1 MRRKIQFLLFLFL
14 CLVSIPLTAQNIEV
28 KGIVTE
34 ATTNDPLP
42 GVTVKVKGKDTGT
55 ITSID
60 GKYAVNIN
68 KGDILVFST
77 VGMKSIERT
86 ITSNAPIN
94 VSLEEDNV
102 ALEQVVVI
110 GYGTVKKSHLS
121 GAVSSVGTKE
131 LNGAVATNVGTA
143 LQGKIAGVSV
153 ASTSGDP
160 NEGMTINVRGIS
172 SLSNND
178 PLYVIDGSFGDL
190 SMVDPSD
197 IASIEV
203 LKDAAAAAIYGSRA
217 AGGVVLVTTKSG
229 RKDMPTK
236 LDINFFTGFS
246 QTPKTLNVFNGE
258 EYSRF
263 ARYYNLAADGYGTEV
278 GSVPF
283 VGAGTDWQ
291 DIMLRTA
298 MTYKANAN
306 ISGGSKTASYSASA
320 SYLNKEGIL
329 RNTSHESYNIRL
341 KSDYSFLDNRLII
354 GESMIVRLSK
364 GEGNINQDTMGEIL
378 RFPSVVPVF
387 DPTNPTGWG
396 TSADINLPNPYAY
409 YSTVNKNN
417 EKTQIFLNAYLQ
429 AEVIKGLKYK
439 LNLGLRKDHTKSRT
453 YTGAYD
459 LGTYGK
465 NDAPDLSE
473 GSADYESWVLE
484 NTLNYDKIF
493 GKHNLSAL
501 VGYSAQKDKSYGLNG
516 SNTDIPEFIETM
528 TGNVKSMT
536 ASSSINELA
545 LVSLFGRI
553 MYSYD
558 DRYLLSA
565 SIRRDGSSRFKKGHQ
580 FGSFPSASIGWN
592 INREKFFKP
601 LENVFDQFKLRF
613 SYGKLGNQQM
623 DKYYPTI
630 SVVSDGMNYLQGN
643 NIWFGQLPNVTA
655 VSPNDLTWESTETF
669 NAGLDLSLLNGK
681 LTLTADAY
689 VKNTNDVLLPV
700 PYAASTGISGL
711 SIQNAGQVRN
721 KGFELSINWRST
733 IGDDFSYYIGA
744 NATTEKNE
752 VTKITA
758 GGNNMAI
765 SGYSAHG
772 AGGRGINRFE
782 EGHPMSYFNLI
793 ETDGIFRTQEEIDNY
808 KNKDGKQI
816 QPGAQ
821 PGDVRYKDWNGDGII
836 DENDQHDVGNPF
848 PDFTFGL
855 RLGGEWKGFDFGLFF
870 DGMTGNKIYNYQR
883 YCLESGKFN
892 GNYSTKLA
900 NSWRPDNQNTDIP
913 RFSKTDGTDN
923 GLAYTDRWLED
934 GSYFRLKTLDIGYS
948 LPKNLL
954 KKVKLENV
962 RIYTSMENLFTLS
975 KYSGYSPDLGESG
988 SVDIG
993 ASYSVFSRGIDQGR
1007 YPLPR
1012 TISFGIQVSL
1022 LYGDNTH

>member
-1 MRRKIQFLLFLFL
+1 MRKKIYYLLFLFL
-14 CLVSIPLTAQNIEV
+14 CFTSIPLIAQNVEIN
-28 KGIVTE
+28 GIIIE

-42 GVTVKVKGKDTGT
+42 GVTVQVKGKDIGT
-55 ITSID
+55 VTDID
-60 GKYAVNIN
+60 GKYSIKAN
-68 KGDILVFST
+68 KGDILTFSII
-77 VGMKSIERT
+77 GMKPVEKSVT
-86 ITSNAPIN
+86 AGSPIN
-94 VSLEEDNV
+94 VSMEEDNI

-131 LNGAVATNVGTA
+131 LNGAVATNAGTA

-160 NEGMTINVRGIS
+160 NEGMTINIRGIS

-178 PLYVIDGSFGDL
+178 PLYVIDGAFGDL
-190 SMVDPSD
+190 SMVDPAD

-236 LDINFFTGFS
+236 LDVSFFTGFS
-246 QTPKTLNVFNGE
+246 QAPKTLNVFNGE

-263 ARYYNLAADGYGTEV
+263 ARYYNLAADGYGTET
-278 GSVPF
+278 GAVPF

-291 DIMLRTA
+291 DVMLRTA
-298 MTYKANAN
+298 LTYKANAN

-341 KSDYSFLDNRLII
+341 KSDFSFLDNRLII
-354 GESMIVRLSK
+354 GESLIVRLSQ
-364 GEGNINQDTMGEIL
+364 GEGNINQDTMGEII
-378 RFPSVVPVF
+378 RFPAVVPVF
-387 DPTNPTGWG
+387 DPTNSTGWG

-409 YSTVNKNN
+409 YSTVLNTN

-429 AEVIKGLKYK
+429 AEILKGLKYK
-439 LNLGLRKDHTKSRT
+439 LNLGLRKDHNKSRT
-453 YTGAYD
+453 YTGSYD

-465 NDAPDLSE
+465 NEAPDLSE
-473 GSADYESWVLE
+473 GSSDYESWVLE
-484 NTLNYDKIF
+484 NTLNYDKVF
-493 GKHNLSAL
+493 GNHNLAL
-501 VGYSAQKDKSYGLNG
+501 MAGYSAQKDKSYGLIG

-528 TGNVKSMT
+528 TGNVSTMK

-545 LVSLFGRI
+545 LVSLFGRV

-558 DRYLLSA
+558 DRYLVSA
-565 SIRRDGSSRFKKGHQ
+565 SIRRDGSSRFKKGNR

-643 NIWFGQLPNVTA
+643 SIWFGRLPNVNA
-655 VSPNDLTWESTETF
+655 VSPADLTWESTETF
-669 NAGLDLSLLNGK
+669 NAGLDLTMLNGK

-689 VKNTNDVLLPV
+689 IKNTNDVLLPI

-721 KGFELSINWRST
+721 KGFELAVNWRST
-733 IGDDFSYYIGA
+733 IGKDFNYYIGA
-744 NATTEKNE
+744 NFTTEKNE

-758 GGNNMAI
+758 GGDNLAI

-772 AGGRGINRFE
+772 AGGRGINRFA
-782 EGHPMSYFNLI
+782 EGHSMSFFNLI
-793 ETDGIFRTQEEIDNY
+793 ESDGIFRSQQEIEDY
-808 KNKDGKQI
+808 KDKNGNMI

-821 PGDVRYKDWNGDGII
+821 VGDMRYKDWNGDGAIN
-836 DENDQHDVGNPF
+836 ENDQHDVGNPF
-848 PDFTFGL
+848 PDFSFGL
-855 RLGGEWKGFDFGLFF
+855 RLGGEWKGFDFSLFF
-870 DGMTGNKIYNYQR
+870 NGIVGNDIYNYQR

-892 GNYSTKLA
+892 GNYSTRLA

-913 RFSKTDGTDN
+913 RFSKVDGADN

-934 GSYFRLKTLDIGYS
+934 GSYFRLKTLDIGYT
-948 LPKNLL
+948 LPKSML
-954 KKVKLENV
+954 KKIKLENV
-962 RIYTSMENLFTLS
+962 RIYTSMENLFTLT

-993 ASYSVFSRGIDQGR
+993 AGYSVFSRGIDQGR

-1022 LYGDNTH
+1022 

>member
-1 MRRKIQFLLFLFL
+1 
-14 CLVSIPLTAQNIEV
+14 
-28 KGIVTE
+28 
-34 ATTNDPLP
+34 
-42 GVTVKVKGKDTGT
+42 
-55 ITSID
+55 
-60 GKYAVNIN
+60 
-68 KGDILVFST
+68 
-77 VGMKSIERT
+77 
-86 ITSNAPIN
+86 
-94 VSLEEDNV
+94 
-102 ALEQVVVI
+102 
-110 GYGTVKKSHLS
+110 
-121 GAVSSVGTKE
+121 
-131 LNGAVATNVGTA
+131 
-143 LQGKIAGVSV
+143 
-153 ASTSGDP
+153 
-160 NEGMTINVRGIS
+160 
-172 SLSNND
+172 
-178 PLYVIDGSFGDL
+178 
-190 SMVDPSD
+190 
-197 IASIEV
+197 
-203 LKDAAAAAIYGSRA
+203 
-217 AGGVVLVTTKSG
+217 
-229 RKDMPTK
+229 
-236 LDINFFTGFS
+236 
-246 QTPKTLNVFNGE
+246 
-258 EYSRF
+258 
-263 ARYYNLAADGYGTEV
+263 
-278 GSVPF
+278 
-283 VGAGTDWQ
+283 
-291 DIMLRTA
+291 
-298 MTYKANAN
+298 
-306 ISGGSKTASYSASA
+306 
-320 SYLNKEGIL
+320 
-329 RNTSHESYNIRL
+329 
-341 KSDYSFLDNRLII
+341 
-354 GESMIVRLSK
+354 
-364 GEGNINQDTMGEIL
+364 
-378 RFPSVVPVF
+378 
-387 DPTNPTGWG
+387 
-396 TSADINLPNPYAY
+396 
-409 YSTVNKNN
+409 
-417 EKTQIFLNAYLQ
+417 
-429 AEVIKGLKYK
+429 
-439 LNLGLRKDHTKSRT
+439 
-453 YTGAYD
+453 
-459 LGTYGK
+459 
-465 NDAPDLSE
+465 
-473 GSADYESWVLE
+473 
-484 NTLNYDKIF
+484 
-493 GKHNLSAL
+493 
-501 VGYSAQKDKSYGLNG
+501 
-516 SNTDIPEFIETM
+516 
-528 TGNVKSMT
+528 MT

-601 LENVFDQFKLRF
+601 LENVFDQFKLRL

-655 VSPNDLTWESTETF
+655 VSPTDLTWESTETF

-1007 YPLPR
+1007 YPIPR

-1022 LYGDNTH
+1022 

>member
-1 MRRKIQFLLFLFL
+1 MRKKIYYLLFLFL
-14 CLVSIPLTAQNIEV
+14 CFTSIPLIAQNVEIN
-28 KGIVTE
+28 GIIIE

-42 GVTVKVKGKDTGT
+42 GVTVQVKGKDIGT
-55 ITSID
+55 VTDID
-60 GKYAVNIN
+60 GKYSIKAN
-68 KGDILVFST
+68 KGDILTFSII
-77 VGMKSIERT
+77 GMKPVEKSVT
-86 ITSNAPIN
+86 AGSPIN
-94 VSLEEDNV
+94 VSMEEDNI

-131 LNGAVATNVGTA
+131 LNGAVATNAGTA

-160 NEGMTINVRGIS
+160 NEGMTINIRGIS

-178 PLYVIDGSFGDL
+178 PLYVIDGAFGDL
-190 SMVDPSD
+190 SMVDPAD

-236 LDINFFTGFS
+236 LDVSFFTGFS

-263 ARYYNLAADGYGTEV
+263 ARYYNLAADGYGTET
-278 GSVPF
+278 GAVPF

-291 DIMLRTA
+291 DVMLRTA
-298 MTYKANAN
+298 LTYKANAN

-341 KSDYSFLDNRLII
+341 KSDFSFLDNRLII
-354 GESMIVRLSK
+354 GESLIVRLSQ
-364 GEGNINQDTMGEIL
+364 GEGNINQDTMGEII
-378 RFPSVVPVF
+378 RFPAVVPVF
-387 DPTNPTGWG
+387 DPTNSTGWG

-409 YSTVNKNN
+409 YSTVLNTN

-429 AEVIKGLKYK
+429 AEILKGLKYK
-439 LNLGLRKDHTKSRT
+439 LNLGLRKDHNKSRT
-453 YTGAYD
+453 YTGSYD

-465 NDAPDLSE
+465 NEAPDLSE
-473 GSADYESWVLE
+473 GSSDYESWVLE
-484 NTLNYDKIF
+484 NTLNYDKVF
-493 GKHNLSAL
+493 GNHNLAL
-501 VGYSAQKDKSYGLNG
+501 MAGYSAQKDKSYGLIG

-528 TGNVKSMT
+528 TGNVSTMK

-545 LVSLFGRI
+545 LVSLFGRV

-558 DRYLLSA
+558 DRYLVSA
-565 SIRRDGSSRFKKGHQ
+565 SIRRDGYSRFKKGNR

-643 NIWFGQLPNVTA
+643 SIWFGRLPNVNA
-655 VSPNDLTWESTETF
+655 VSPADLTWESTETF
-669 NAGLDLSLLNGK
+669 NAGLDLTMLNGK

-689 VKNTNDVLLPV
+689 IKNTNDVLLPI

-721 KGFELSINWRST
+721 KGFELAVNWRST
-733 IGDDFSYYIGA
+733 IGKDFNYYIGA
-744 NATTEKNE
+744 NFTTEKNE

-758 GGNNMAI
+758 GGDNLAI

-772 AGGRGINRFE
+772 AGGRGINRFA
-782 EGHPMSYFNLI
+782 EGHSMSFFNLI
-793 ETDGIFRTQEEIDNY
+793 ESDGIFRSQQEIEDY
-808 KNKDGKQI
+808 KDKNGNMI

-821 PGDVRYKDWNGDGII
+821 VGDMRYKDWNGDGAIN
-836 DENDQHDVGNPF
+836 ENDQHDVGNPF
-848 PDFTFGL
+848 PDFAFGL

-870 DGMTGNKIYNYQR
+870 NGIVGNDIYNYQR

-892 GNYSTKLA
+892 GNYSTRLA

-913 RFSKTDGTDN
+913 RFSKVDGADN

-934 GSYFRLKTLDIGYS
+934 GSYFRLKTLDIGYT
-948 LPKNLL
+948 LPKSML
-954 KKVKLENV
+954 KKIKLENV
-962 RIYTSMENLFTLS
+962 RIYTSMENLFTLT

-993 ASYSVFSRGIDQGR
+993 AGYSVFSRGIDQGR

-1022 LYGDNTH
+1022 

>member
-1 MRRKIQFLLFLFL
+1 MRRKVQFLLFLFL
-14 CLVSIPLTAQNIEV
+14 CLTSIPLAAQNIEV
-28 KGIVTE
+28 KGMVTE
-34 ATTNDPLP
+34 AATNEPLP
-42 GVTVKVKGKDTGT
+42 GVTVRVKGKDAGT
-55 ITSID
+55 VTSMD
-60 GKYAVNIN
+60 GKFTVKVN

-77 VGMKSIERT
+77 IGMKSIERT
-86 ITSNAPIN
+86 ISSNAPIN
-94 VSLEEDNV
+94 VSMEEDNV

-131 LNGAVATNVGTA
+131 LNGAVATNAGTA

-263 ARYYNLAADGYGTEV
+263 ARYYNLAADGYGTEI

-283 VGAGTDWQ
+283 IGAGTDWQ

-320 SYLNKEGIL
+320 SYLNREGIL

-409 YSTVNKNN
+409 YNTVNKNN

-453 YTGAYD
+453 YTGTYD

-473 GSADYESWVLE
+473 GSSDYESWVLE
-484 NTLNYDKIF
+484 NTLNYDKEF
-493 GKHNLSAL
+493 GKHNLAAM

-516 SNTDIPEFIETM
+516 SNADIPEFIETM

-536 ASSSINELA
+536 ASSSLNELA

-558 DRYLLSA
+558 DRYLVSA

-580 FGSFPSASIGWN
+580 FGSFPSVSIGWN
-592 INREKFFKP
+592 ISREKFFKP

-655 VSPNDLTWESTETF
+655 VSPADLTWESTETF

-689 VKNTNDVLLPV
+689 VTKVSHP
-700 PYAASTGISGL
+700 
-711 SIQNAGQVRN
+711 N
-721 KGFELSINWRST
+721 K
-733 IGDDFSYYIGA
+733 
-744 NATTEKNE
+744 
-752 VTKITA
+752 
-758 GGNNMAI
+758 
-765 SGYSAHG
+765 
-772 AGGRGINRFE
+772 
-782 EGHPMSYFNLI
+782 
-793 ETDGIFRTQEEIDNY
+793 
-808 KNKDGKQI
+808 
-816 QPGAQ
+816 
-821 PGDVRYKDWNGDGII
+821 
-836 DENDQHDVGNPF
+836 
-848 PDFTFGL
+848 
-855 RLGGEWKGFDFGLFF
+855 
-870 DGMTGNKIYNYQR
+870 
-883 YCLESGKFN
+883 
-892 GNYSTKLA
+892 
-900 NSWRPDNQNTDIP
+900 
-913 RFSKTDGTDN
+913 
-923 GLAYTDRWLED
+923 
-934 GSYFRLKTLDIGYS
+934 
-948 LPKNLL
+948 
-954 KKVKLENV
+954 
-962 RIYTSMENLFTLS
+962 
-975 KYSGYSPDLGESG
+975 
-988 SVDIG
+988 
-993 ASYSVFSRGIDQGR
+993 
-1007 YPLPR
+1007 
-1012 TISFGIQVSL
+1012 
-1022 LYGDNTH
+1022 